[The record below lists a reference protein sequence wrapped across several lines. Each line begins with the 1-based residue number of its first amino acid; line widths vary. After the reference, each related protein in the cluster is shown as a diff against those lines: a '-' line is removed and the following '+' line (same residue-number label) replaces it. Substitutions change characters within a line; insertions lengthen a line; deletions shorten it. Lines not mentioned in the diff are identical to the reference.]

1 MKLTY
6 YRIIE
11 ERDDDDYT
19 RYRVQVKGWFG
30 WKDIKTI
37 LYSTH
42 IASPPLTIILRFRTL
57 EEARTYIN
65 DKRARKESK
74 KTVLETYAIYG

>member
-11 ERDDDDYT
+11 ERDDNDCT
-19 RYRVQVKGWFG
+19 GYRVQVRGWFG
-30 WKDIKTI
+30 WKDIKAT

-42 IASPPLTIILRFRTL
+42 IASPSLTVILRFWTL
-57 EEARTYIN
+57 KEARAYIN
-65 DKRARKESK
+65 DKRARREST